1 MLFVSSHLKVD
12 EDHVHSQSVLPP
24 FKSGTP
30 APARLDIKPRYTR
43 SSSPTLDFD
52 DAACPATSETSTSMN
67 RRIMSLV
74 TWGTS
79 NPTMCE
85 EADTYNQSRL
95 KRTTYPCKCHI
106 SVFLPCPHLS
116 VIQEPSLRHRGLSSA
131 QSTQNEVHKRT
142 LLKPIAPPQL
152 RFAILLSI
160 PL

>member
-30 APARLDIKPRYTR
+30 APARLEIKPRYTR

-85 EADTYNQSRL
+85 DAETFYQSRL
-95 KRTTYPCKCHI
+95 KRGDLLLRMSYSGLLAMFPLVYHSGTKLEASRSNI
-106 SVFLPCPHLS
+106 SS
-116 VIQEPSLRHRGLSSA
+116 VHSKRGPR
-131 QSTQNEVHKRT
+131 NVRC
-142 LLKPIAPPQL
+142 
-152 RFAILLSI
+152 
-160 PL
+160 